1 VTLARRGAALA
12 LPFVFLC
19 LAAPVVSDASDF
31 NLWGVED
38 VKAPAAWSVS
48 RGAGVKVAVVDTGVM
63 AGHDELKGRVVGDS
77 DVSANG
83 HGTAVAGVIAA
94 DADNNRGIEGVAPD
108 ASIVSIRALASDG
121 TQSAPEVVDA
131 LDGAGASGARV
142 VNASFGTPPYGR
154 ANNADFSA
162 VENAL
167 AKHPDT
173 LYVAAAG
180 NEGNDNDSHP
190 VLPCN
195 AQAPNLI
202 CVGAYSQDRRPWDD
216 SNYGSESVDLL
227 APGVSIWAPK
237 TPFSTSYGY
246 FSGTSMSAA
255 YVSGVAALLFAKVPR
270 LTPAGAIGLLL
281 STTRQLPSGAEARSA
296 TGGSPDAVAALQ
308 AAVIDSDRDGVYDVV
323 DGCPSQ
329 AYPTIDGCTP
339 PPEPTPTPTPAP
351 TVMPA
356 PTPTPT
362 VGPTEHHDAVPQL
375 RTIKTTVTRCKPH
388 KTCKRSATVR
398 LTPDRSARVSLRI
411 DRQVCVKRR
420 CRWSRVL
427 STAVTAG
434 TAGARVV
441 VRGTHKRSLPVGLYR
456 VVAVPSSAAGK
467 GRSATRQFRVR

>member
-12 LPFVFLC
+12 LPFVLLC

-63 AGHDELKGRVVGDS
+63 ANHEELLGHVSGDS
-77 DVSANG
+77 DVNG

-94 DADNNRGIEGVAPD
+94 NPDNNKGIEGVAPD
-108 ASIVSIRALASDG
+108 ASIVSIRAFTDAG
-121 TQSAPEVVDA
+121 TQTAPDIVAA
-131 LDGAGASGARV
+131 LDRAGATGARI
-142 VNASFGTPPYGR
+142 VNASFGTDPYQRRTG
-154 ANNADFSA
+154 DFTA
-162 VENAL
+162 VENTL
-167 AKHPDT
+167 ANHPDT

-180 NEGNDNDSHP
+180 NEANDNDDHP

-195 AQAPNLI
+195 ADAPNLI
-202 CVGAYSQDRRPWDD
+202 CVGAYSRDRRPWDE
-216 SNYGSESVDLL
+216 SNYGVESVDLL

-246 FSGTSMSAA
+246 FDGTSMSAA

-270 LTPAGAIGLLL
+270 LTPEGAIGLLL
-281 STTRQLPSGAEARSA
+281 STTRQLASGGQARSA

-308 AAVIDSDRDGVYDVV
+308 AAVVDSDRDGVYDVV

-329 AYPTIDGCTP
+329 AYPTVDGCTP

-351 TVMPA
+351 TVMP
-356 PTPTPT
+356 TPTPT
-362 VGPTEHHDAVPQL
+362 VVPTEHHDPVPQL
-375 RTIKTTVTRCKPH
+375 RTLKTTVTRCKPH
-388 KTCKRSATVR
+388 RTCKRSATVR
-398 LTPDRSARVSLRI
+398 LTPDRNARVSLRI

-420 CRWSRVL
+420 CRWSRIL

-434 TAGARVV
+434 TGGARVV
-441 VRGTHKRSLPVGLYR
+441 VRGTHKRSLPLGLYR
-456 VVAVPSSAAGK
+456 VVAVPSSAAGT